1 MTISLN
7 NHEGYQIAEL
17 NQVRFNGLPGIGCY
31 TLVASLDFSVSARP
45 KPLQLRGLQLRLE
58 WGDNTQS
65 LLAIAYPEQA
75 QPVQIPNHN
84 SLTIGFRMTLSMAQI
99 EAIEFLRGGA
109 NFDLSLWFYSEI
121 VEGNESRAVSCQ
133 TTVTVKQSEWI
144 AVLEKM
150 GYQETLLLEFGLLQ
164 HIAQNSG
171 VVKCVQIA
179 RNHFF
184 QGNYNECVGECRKL
198 LEIFKLDPPESNE
211 LGVARTKFLDRN
223 ERESMTVKERILILR
238 AAIHHTTN
246 LPHHFREEEQYDYY
260 QARVILHSV
269 IAILPGYGT
278 IR

>member
-7 NHEGYQIAEL
+7 NYNGYQIAEL
-17 NQVRFNGLPGIGCY
+17 NQVHFNGLPGIGCY
-31 TLVASLDFSVSARP
+31 TLAASLDFSINP
-45 KPLQLRGLQLRLE
+45 QLKPVQLRGLQLRLE
-58 WGDNTQS
+58 WGDNSQR
-65 LLAIAYPEQA
+65 LLAIAHPEQA

-84 SLTIGFRMTLSMAQI
+84 KLIIGFRMALSMAQV
-99 EAIEFLRGGA
+99 EAIEFLRSGA
-109 NFDLSLWFYSEI
+109 NFNLSLWLYSEI

-133 TTVTVKQSEWI
+133 TTVTIKQSEWI
-144 AVLEKM
+144 AVLERM
-150 GYQETLLLEFGLLQ
+150 GYQETLLLEFGLPQ

-198 LEIFKLDPPESNE
+198 LEIFKLNPPESSE
-211 LGVARTKFLDRN
+211 LGTARNKFFDRN
-223 ERESMTVKERILILR
+223 ERESMTVKERLLILR

-260 QARVILHSV
+260 QARAILHSV
-269 IAILPGYGT
+269 LAILPGYGS
-278 IR
+278 IK